1 MIQYIKNEQVWDGGA
16 INIPSY
22 TTSTPTD
29 DEMILGGYHKETPK
43 ATEENPEPQE
53 GWYDAE
59 GNEYAGEEITI
70 PEMTMF
76 SPQPA
81 DLIANG
87 YEAVEIE
94 EPALTEEELL
104 EKAKLNKI
112 QQIVAYDRSSNV
124 NSFNLGEQSM
134 WLNVNQRQQIA
145 TQISANEAA
154 GRTEMTRW
162 FHGVSYTF
170 PLSSWKQML
179 VAIEVYAGDALN
191 VTESHKAAVN
201 ALDSVEAVEAYDIT
215 AGYPEKLSF

>member
-112 QQIVAYDRSSNV
+112 QQIVAYDRSSNDV
-124 NSFNLGEQSM
+124 AECQSTPAD
-134 WLNVNQRQQIA
+134 R
-145 TQISANEAA
+145 
-154 GRTEMTRW
+154 
-162 FHGVSYTF
+162 YTDQCKR
-170 PLSSWKQML
+170 SSWSHRNDQ
-179 VAIEVYAGDALN
+179 VVPWSFIYVP
-191 VTESHKAAVN
+191 TE
-201 ALDSVEAVEAYDIT
+201 LVEADACCH
-215 AGYPEKLSF
+215 